1 MKWKRFCTWI
11 LDVSLMFART
21 SCWTN
26 NRVAGEMRFN
36 ISCLWFINFSSPT
49 CTWNNVPPPP
59 PPPFNTFS
67 WNDIV
72 VFWLKFE
79 FMPECPIK
87 SQHWFIHDDL
97 TPTMRQAITN
107 PTDWHTHMITRLNGA
122 PSQQTVLQTFFYMFR
137 DMNLKPGIYIQQVA
151 WHMRF
156 EFHHNQVYASG
167 EFSGLFSKYFEVSA
181 SKLVY
186 TLSRLHN
193 IFSLC
198 FTRMGFLWPSSCS

>member
-1 MKWKRFCTWI
+1 MYMKQCRNILLGFHQSSTAYFPKPMRMVINTLRPERRFADI
-11 LDVSLMFART
+11 
-21 SCWTN
+21 
-26 NRVAGEMRFN
+26 
-36 ISCLWFINFSSPT
+36 
-49 CTWNNVPPPP
+49 
-59 PPPFNTFS
+59 FNTFS
-67 WNDIV
+67 WNNIV

-87 SQHWFIHDDL
+87 SQHWFIHDGL

-122 PSQQTVLQTFFYMFR
+122 PSQQKVLQTFFYMFR
-137 DMNLKPGIYIQQVA
+137 YMNLKPGIYIQQVA

-156 EFHHNQVYASG
+156 EFHHNQVYAPG
-167 EFSGLFSKYFEVSA
+167 EFSGLFSKYFEVSV
-181 SKLVY
+181 SKLIY

-193 IFSLC
+193 ILSLC